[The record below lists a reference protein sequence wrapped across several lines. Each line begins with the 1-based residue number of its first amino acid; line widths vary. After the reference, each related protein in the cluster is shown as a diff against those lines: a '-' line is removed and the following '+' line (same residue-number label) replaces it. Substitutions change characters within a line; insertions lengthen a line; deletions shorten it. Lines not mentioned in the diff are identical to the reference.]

1 MRCPSCK
8 SENNK
13 VIDSRVT
20 EGGDAVRRRRVCQ
33 ECERRF
39 TTKERIENELRLT
52 VVKSDN
58 SRVPYQR
65 EKIVAG
71 VERACYKLDVS
82 EEAINRLADRVEE
95 QLIRNHEREVRSEH
109 IGAYVSQELRRVN
122 QVAYVRFMSVYRK
135 FTSVEAFVE
144 EIRDVR
150 ARVAQEIPDQQSL
163 FGG

>member
-20 EGGDAVRRRRVCQ
+20 EGGDAVRRRRACQ

-39 TTKERIENELRLT
+39 TTQEPIENELRLT
-52 VVKSDN
+52 VVKCDG
-58 SRVPYQR
+58 SRVPYLR
-65 EKIVAG
+65 EKVVAG

-95 QLIRNHEREVRSEH
+95 HLIRNHEREVRSEQ
-109 IGAYVSQELRRVN
+109 IGAYVSQELRRIN

-144 EIRDVR
+144 DIRDVR
-150 ARVAQEIPDQQSL
+150 ARVAQDIPDQQSL